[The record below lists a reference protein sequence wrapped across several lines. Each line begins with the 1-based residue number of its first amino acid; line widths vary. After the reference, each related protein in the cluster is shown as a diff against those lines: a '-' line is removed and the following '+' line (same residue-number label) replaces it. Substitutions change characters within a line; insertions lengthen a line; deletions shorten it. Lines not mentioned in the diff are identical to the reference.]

1 MKYYESC
8 FEEYLNSIEQIN
20 LHPELNDVIASMPKN
35 IDNIENMMI
44 YGAPGIGKYSQCLKI
59 LKQYSP
65 SGLKYDKQIT
75 ATTDKQRYTYRI
87 SDIHYEIDMSML
99 GCNSKTLW
107 YEIFFQI
114 VDIVSVSSKKMGII
128 VCKNFHSIHSELLD
142 IFYSYMQHYNHN
154 LSNIKIKFI
163 LITENIG
170 FIPTNIINTCS
181 VINIQRPSVELY
193 KLVANKFTHN
203 NLKGST
209 PSDFIHRISNIT
221 KSNNSII
228 SNPMSSDLFENIAA
242 SDITN
247 IKEIRSFDLT
257 HTQNDSLPTD
267 LFNVVCDKIIRDT
280 YNIHTIDYTDYR
292 DSLYNMLTY
301 NLDVAECIWYI
312 LSHFIENDHLE
323 YTAIS
328 EILEETY
335 SFFKYYNN
343 NYRPIYHLE
352 SIMFYII
359 KRLDISK

>member
-35 IDNIENMMI
+35 IHNIENMMI
-44 YGAPGIGKYSQCLKI
+44 YGAPGIGKYSQCLKT

-114 VDIVSVSSKKMGII
+114 VDIVSVSSNKMGII

-193 KLVANKFTHN
+193 KLVANKFTHT

-221 KSNNSII
+221 KSNNSTI

-257 HTQNDSLPTD
+257 HTPNNSLPTD

-280 YNIHTIDYTDYR
+280 YNIYTIDYTDYR

>member
-8 FEEYLNSIEQIN
+8 FEEYLNSIEQVN
-20 LHPELNDVIASMPKN
+20 LHPEMDSVITTMPTN
-35 IDNIENMMI
+35 LHDIENMII
-44 YGAPGIGKYSQCLKI
+44 YGASGIGKYSQCLNI

-75 ATTDKQRYTYRI
+75 AATDKQRYSYRI
-87 SDIHYEIDMSML
+87 SDIHYEVDMAML

-114 VDIVSVSSKKMGII
+114 VDIVSVSSNKMGII

-170 FIPTNIINTCS
+170 FIPTNITNMCV
-181 VINIQRPSVELY
+181 VINIKRPSIELY
-193 KLVANKFTHN
+193 KQVAKKYTHTDSVDN
-203 NLKGST
+203 T
-209 PSDFIHRISNIT
+209 PDNFITRISNNT
-221 KSNNSII
+221 KSLI
-228 SNPMSSDLFENIAA
+228 SNNNNLPLPNVFNELTS

-247 IKEIRSFDLT
+247 IKESRSFDLFHT
-257 HTQNDSLPTD
+257 HNDNLPPD

-280 YNIHTIDYTDYR
+280 YNIYTIDYTDYR